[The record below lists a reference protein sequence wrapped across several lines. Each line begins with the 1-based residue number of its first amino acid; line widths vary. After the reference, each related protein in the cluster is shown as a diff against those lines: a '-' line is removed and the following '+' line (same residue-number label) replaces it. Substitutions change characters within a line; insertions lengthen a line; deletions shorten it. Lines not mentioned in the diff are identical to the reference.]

1 MHACLDD
8 QLIVPPSRIGPILL
22 LHLGH
27 VPAAESPSAAMI
39 SASQAPI
46 FFSIINRTLL
56 ANGSI
61 EAPGEELVKVGGRE
75 KDKWI

>member
-1 MHACLDD
+1 MHACFND
-8 QLIVPPSRIGPILL
+8 QLIVPPSTIGPILL

-27 VPAAESPSAAMI
+27 MRAAESPSAAMI
-39 SASQAPI
+39 IASQALI
-46 FFSIINRTLL
+46 FFSIINSTLL